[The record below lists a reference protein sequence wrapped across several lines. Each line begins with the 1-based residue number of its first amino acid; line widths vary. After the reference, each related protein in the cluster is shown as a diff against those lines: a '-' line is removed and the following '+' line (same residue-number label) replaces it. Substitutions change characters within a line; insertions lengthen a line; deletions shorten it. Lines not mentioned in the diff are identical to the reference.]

1 MNITYDTV
9 KNKLNKKKHK
19 IDLSDAEGVLY
30 DENAITIED
39 CDHNEERFV
48 TLGIN
53 HFGYLLVVTY
63 HYRGENDIR
72 IISARHAE
80 PHERRTYEG

>member
-30 DENAITIED
+30 DEK
-39 CDHNEERFV
+39 RFV

>member
-1 MNITYDTV
+1 MNIAYDTV

-39 CDHNEERFV
+39 CDHNEE
-48 TLGIN
+48 
-53 HFGYLLVVTY
+53 
-63 HYRGENDIR
+63 
-72 IISARHAE
+72 
-80 PHERRTYEG
+80 